1 MAFSTRSGKF
11 EIALEDVGKTVE
23 HILVNHIM
31 DWYDKEGIEFMKRSP
46 VDFFSSWF
54 SKRYTPGAKV
64 VQNSLVNAGFTP
76 AKVKQ
81 LVKECHADSLA
92 GTQTEHG
99 ALRLIQLPKHQAWQE
114 PTKGREVATL
124 NGELSDKVKPLR
136 T

>member
-64 VQNSLVNAGFTP
+64 VQNSLVNAGVTRTLS
-76 AKVKQ
+76 
-81 LVKECHADSLA
+81 LVLK
-92 GTQTEHG
+92 
-99 ALRLIQLPKHQAWQE
+99 P
-114 PTKGREVATL
+114 
-124 NGELSDKVKPLR
+124 NMELFA
-136 T
+136 